1 MYNILIV
8 DDSEDDA
15 VLLLRELK
23 RNGLKVK
30 SQRVDS
36 DPTLISALEEN
47 DWDIVISD
55 HNMPCYSSTEALVTI
70 RKNNSDIP
78 VIIVSGEISER
89 DAVQAMKNGAQDY
102 VMKDNLT
109 RLIPAI
115 EREVRESESRHAK
128 RQAEENLAHLTYHD
142 NLTGLGNREHFEKCL
157 GLAVESTQSDNCE
170 HILMSLDLDQFKII
184 NDTCGHVAGDELLKQ
199 VSLVLLRQ
207 TKSSDTL
214 ARLGADE
221 FGILLDNLTQA
232 QAVKIAERIQTS
244 IKDLQFT
251 WQGNPFNTSI
261 SIGIVVIDKNT
272 VSVQGLISC
281 ADMACNVAKEKGH
294 EGIQWFSENDPE
306 YQKRRAEMQWVSK
319 IKQAIKEDQ
328 FVLHFQPM
336 KGLQPHC
343 SGSHGEFLVR
353 LKEEDRLVYPGEF
366 IPAAERYKLMP
377 RLDRWVLRSAFKY
390 LSESGLGKKDEGT
403 FFINL
408 SGNSLSDKS
417 FFNDIRALLKEFSL
431 LPERICLEI
440 TETTAIDNLNAA
452 VEFIT
457 EIRDEGFKFA
467 LDDFGAGMS
476 SFSYLKTIPVDYLKI
491 DGSFVLNLLNDPI
504 DRGIVEAC
512 NGISHAAGLQT
523 IAEFVENQETC
534 DALEA
539 IGVDFA
545 QGFGIERPGPLK
557 C

>member
-8 DDSEDDA
+8 DDSESDA
-15 VLLLRELK
+15 LLLLRKLK
-23 RNGLKVK
+23 KNGLQVK
-30 SQRVDS
+30 SKRVYS
-36 DPTLISALEEN
+36 HTTLTATLNED

-55 HNMPCYSSTEALVTI
+55 HNMPCYSSTEALETI
-70 RKNNSDIP
+70 RQYKPDMP
-78 VIIVSGEISER
+78 VIIVSGEISEE
-89 DAVQAMKNGAQDY
+89 DAVKAMKNGAQDY
-102 VMKDNLT
+102 VMKNNLA

-115 EREVRESESRHAK
+115 EREVKESESRHAK
-128 RQAEENLAHLTYHD
+128 REAEQNLEHLANHD
-142 NLTGLGNREHFEKCL
+142 SLTGLANRDHFEKCL
-157 GLAVESTQSDNCE
+157 NDTFTDTKINNSE
-170 HILMSLDLDQFKII
+170 HVLMSLDIDQFKII

-199 VSLVLLRQ
+199 ISLVLLRE

-214 ARLGADE
+214 SRLGADE
-221 FGILLDNLTQA
+221 FGILLIETSQI
-232 QAVKIAERIQTS
+232 QGKQIAERIQRAV
-244 IKDLQFT
+244 KELDFT
-251 WQGNPFNTSI
+251 NQNKPFTTSI
-261 SIGIVVIDKNT
+261 SIGLSAINQNVHSTQAIM
-272 VSVQGLISC
+272 SC

-294 EGIQWFSENDPE
+294 EGIHWFTEDDPV
-306 YQKRRAEMQWVSK
+306 YQQRRIEMQWVSK
-319 IKQAIKEDQ
+319 IKQAISEDQ

-336 KGLQPHC
+336 KGLQEHC
-343 SGSHGEFLVR
+343 VGAHGEFLVR
-353 LKEEDRLVYPGEF
+353 LQQEDRLVYPGEF
-366 IPAAERYKLMP
+366 IPAAERYKLMT
-377 RLDRWVLRSAFKY
+377 RLDGWVVRNAFKY
-390 LSESGLGKKDEGT
+390 LAESGLGKKSEGT

-408 SGNSLSDKS
+408 SGNSLSDKA
-417 FFNDIRALLKEFSL
+417 FFNDIRNLLAEYDI

-440 TETTAIDNLNAA
+440 TETAAIDNLNSA
-452 VEFIT
+452 VEFIK
-457 EIRDEGFKFA
+457 EIREEGFKFA

-534 DALEA
+534 DALKA

-557 C
+557 

>member
-23 RNGLKVK
+23 KNDLNAYSK
-30 SQRVDS
+30 RVDS
-36 DPTLISALEEN
+36 DTAVRAALQDDE
-47 DWDIVISD
+47 WDLVICD
-55 HNMPCYSSTEALVTI
+55 HNMPGYSSSEALNSI
-70 RKNNSDIP
+70 RELNPDLP
-78 VIIVSGEISER
+78 VIIVSGEISEP
-89 DAVQAMKNGAQDY
+89 DAVNSMRQGAQDY

-115 EREVRESESRHAK
+115 EREIRESEVRHAK
-128 RQAEENLAHLTYHD
+128 RQVEQDLEHLAYHD
-142 NLTGLGNREHFEKCL
+142 QLTGLANREHFEHFL
-157 GLAVESTQSDNCE
+157 QTTIEQTIQDHAHHS
-170 HILMSLDLDQFKII
+170 LMSLDLDQFKIV

-199 VSLVLLRQ
+199 ISLILLRQ
-207 TKSSDTL
+207 TKSKDKI

-221 FGILLDNLTQA
+221 FGILLSNTDQQKALKISRNIQA
-232 QAVKIAERIQTS
+232 AIR
-244 IKDLQFT
+244 DLNFT
-251 WQGNPFNTSI
+251 WENKSYSTSI
-261 SIGIVVIDKNT
+261 SIGIVGINHKT
-272 VSVQGLISC
+272 TSVLSAMSC
-281 ADMACNVAKEKGH
+281 ADMACNTAKEKGH
-294 EGIQWFSENDPE
+294 DGIQWFDEYDPE
-306 YQKRRAEMQWVSK
+306 YLKRRNEMNWVSK
-319 IKQAIKEDQ
+319 IKQAILNNE

-336 KGLQPHC
+336 KSLQKANSGL
-343 SGSHGEFLVR
+343 HGEFLVR
-353 LKEEDRLVYPGEF
+353 LAEGDRLVFPGEF

-377 RLDRWVLRSAFKY
+377 KLDRWVVENAFKY
-390 LSESGLGKKDEGT
+390 LSESGLGKKDEGA

-408 SGNSLSDKS
+408 SGSSLSDKA
-417 FFNDIRALLKEFSL
+417 FFNDLRALLKKYQL
-431 LPERICLEI
+431 KPERICLEI
-440 TETTAIDNLNAA
+440 TETSAIDNFQSS

-491 DGSFVLNLLNDPI
+491 DGSFVLNLLSNPI

-523 IAEFVENQETC
+523 IAEFVENQATA
-534 DALEA
+534 DVLKA

-557 C
+557 